1 MAEPATS
8 ALAPA
13 IQKESMSDMILEPIE
28 NLLDKYGLM
37 DGPMAPLKR
46 TAIGGGIGL
55 GVMYLWKP
63 EFAFDKNGQPYP
75 WSITHKSIDRNKT
88 TLVPYWLAASIPA
101 VVLGVLI

>member
-1 MAEPATS
+1 MATV
-8 ALAPA
+8 APPQA
-13 IQKESMSDMILEPIE
+13 AKESMGDMILEPIE

-37 DGPMAPLKR
+37 EGPMAPLKR

-55 GVMYLWKP
+55 AVMYLWKP

-75 WSITHKSIDRNKT
+75 WSITHKSVDRNKT